1 MKIKHY
7 FGLAVIAA
15 MTASCSSNEDLGTA
29 GPGTGT
35 NEAGVSYVAFNI
47 NLPTQSGSSSRAGS
61 ENDQFD
67 AGTPNEYDVK
77 DATLLIFEGSSES
90 TAQFK
95 GAYTLNTAPWKDNG
109 KTDNIT
115 TTSATIV
122 KQIDTP
128 ASSSDHCYALVV
140 LNKNDVFTVN
150 EKAKTITLKG
160 ATATFS
166 GTYKNFAESLSEEN
180 LTKNGFYMAN
190 APLASKAGGATDP
203 TGAEIN
209 TLATLDDKIKEKE
222 SEAKSAPAQI
232 YVERGVAKVTM
243 QNTSTT
249 PTTVVGSTKFGG
261 TSTVDFKITS
271 WVLDNTN
278 KKTYLVR
285 STDGFDDWTSLASNS
300 TSLLEANKYRFVG
313 SNAVAANLYRTYFA
327 KDANFDQTGNTTA
340 LTAGDLVTSTN
351 PTFVDKFGNDNPQYC
366 FENTFDAA
374 CQKDQYTT
382 RVLIK
387 AKLNSGETFYVFNG
401 DQNTIYPIDKVKNE
415 IKKYYLIENEA
426 WIKANVT
433 PATGKSE
440 VNGDDLDVE
449 ISDAAG
455 QVSITSISF
464 KSGVTVSSSATV
476 PTNYDEVLKR
486 IGSIQEYKDGESYY
500 FVRIKHFGDDMTP
513 WNTDET
519 TKPSTSSIYPVDH
532 LVGNYLGRYGVLRNN
547 WYDIAVNGVKG
558 LGSAVVPTVTPNT
571 DDELKSYIAVKINV
585 LSWAKRSQNVVL

>member
-1 MKIKHY
+1 ML
-7 FGLAVIAA
+7 G
-15 MTASCSSNEDLGTA
+15 SCSSSDDLNG
-29 GPGTGT
+29 GGNNTGS
-35 NEAGVSYVAFNI
+35 NQSGNGYVAFNI
-47 NLPTQSGSSSRAGS
+47 NLPSQAGGSSRA
-61 ENDQFD
+61 NDDFD
-67 AGTPNEYDVK
+67 AGMKSEYDVK

-90 TAQFK
+90 AAQFK
-95 GAYTLNTAPWKDNG
+95 GAYTLNTAPWKNNG
-109 KTDNIT
+109 QTDNIT

-122 KQIDTP
+122 KEIATP
-128 ASSSDHCYALVV
+128 TSSDHCYALVV

-150 EKAKTITLKG
+150 ENKSITMKD

-166 GTYKNFAESLSEEN
+166 GTYKQFAESLSEED

-203 TGAEIN
+203 AGAEIN
-209 TLATLDDKIKEKE
+209 TLANLDDKIKKTE

-243 QNTSTT
+243 QNDPLTA
-249 PTTVVGSTKFGG
+249 PNKVDGSTKPDG
-261 TSTVDFKITS
+261 TSSVGFEITS

-285 STDGFDDWTSLASNS
+285 STDGFGDWTKLASNS
-300 TSLLEANKYRFVG
+300 TSLLAANKYRFVG

-327 KDANFDQTGNTTA
+327 KDANFDQTGNTAA
-340 LTAGDLVTSTN
+340 LAAGDLVTRSN
-351 PTFVDKFGNDNPQYC
+351 PTFVNKFGNDNPQYC
-366 FENTFDAA
+366 FENTFDVA
-374 CQKDQYTT
+374 CQNDNMTT

-401 DQNTIYPIDKVKNE
+401 DQNTIYPIDEVKNE
-415 IKKYYLIENEA
+415 IKKYFLTENEA

-449 ISDAAG
+449 ITDAAG
-455 QVSITSISF
+455 KVSITSITF

-486 IGSIQEYKDGESYY
+486 IGSIDEYKNGESYY

-519 TKPSTSSIYPVDH
+519 PKPSNLVYPTDNQA
-532 LVGNYLGRYGVLRNN
+532 GNYLGRYGVLRNN
-547 WYDIAVNGVKG
+547 WYDIAVEGVKG
-558 LGSAVVPTVTPNT
+558 LGSATVPAVTPTT

-585 LSWAKRSQNVVL
+585 LSWAKRTQGAILH

>member
-1 MKIKHY
+1 MKIKHL

-15 MTASCSSNEDLGTA
+15 MTASCSSNEDLGNA

-35 NEAGVSYVAFNI
+35 NEAGVGYVAFNI

-95 GAYTLNTAPWKDNG
+95 GAYTLNTAPWKDNDQ
-109 KTDNIT
+109 TDNIT

-128 ASSSDHCYALVV
+128 ASSDHCYALVV
-140 LNKNDVFTVN
+140 LNKNGVFTVD
-150 EKAKTITLKG
+150 ETAKTITLKG
-160 ATATFS
+160 ATAPFS
-166 GTYKNFAESLSEEN
+166 GTYKNFAESLSEED

-190 APLASKAGGATDP
+190 APLASKAGGASDP

-209 TLATLDDKIKEKE
+209 TLATLDGKIKEKE

-249 PTTVVGSTKFGG
+249 PATVAGSTKSDG
-261 TSTVDFKITS
+261 TSSVDFTITS

-285 STDGFDDWTSLASNS
+285 STDGFGDWTSLFSNS

-327 KDANFDQTGNTTA
+327 KDANFDQTGNTAA
-340 LTAGDLVTSTN
+340 LAAGDLVTNTN

-415 IKKYYLIENEA
+415 IKKYFLTEYES

-433 PATGKSE
+433 IASGSVGE
-440 VNGDDLDVE
+440 GNLDVD
-449 ISDAAG
+449 ITDNAG
-455 QVSITSISF
+455 DVALNSITF
-464 KSGVTVSSSATV
+464 TNGATTTATL
-476 PTNYDEVLKR
+476 PTDYQQKVMERVGTIK
-486 IGSIQEYKDGESYY
+486 EYKDGESYY

-519 TKPSTSSIYPVDH
+519 TKPSTSSIYPVDNQA
-532 LVGNYLGRYGVLRNN
+532 GNYLGRYGVLRNN
-547 WYDIAVNGVKG
+547 WYDIAVEGVKG

>member
-35 NEAGVSYVAFNI
+35 NEAGVGYVAFNI

-77 DATLLIFEGSSES
+77 DATLLIFEGADEAN
-90 TAQFK
+90 AQFK

-109 KTDNIT
+109 QTDNIT

-122 KQIDTP
+122 KEIATP
-128 ASSSDHCYALVV
+128 TSSSDHCYALVV
-140 LNKNDVFTVN
+140 LNKNGVFTVD
-150 EKAKTITLKG
+150 ETAKTITLKG

-209 TLATLDDKIKEKE
+209 TLATLDDKIKKTE

-243 QNTSTT
+243 QNTS
-249 PTTVVGSTKFGG
+249 PTTVDGSTKFGG

-285 STDGFDDWTSLASNS
+285 STDGFGDWTSLASNS
-300 TSLLEANKYRFVG
+300 TTLLAANKYRFVG

-327 KDANFDQTGNTTA
+327 KDANFDQTGNSAA
-340 LTAGDLVTSTN
+340 LTAGDLVTNPN

-374 CQKDQYTT
+374 CQNDRYTT

-401 DQNTIYPIDKVKNE
+401 DQNTIYPIDKVKDE

-433 PATGKSE
+433 PAPTKSE
-440 VNGDDLDVE
+440 VDGDDLDVV

-455 QVSITSISF
+455 KVSITSITF
-464 KSGVTVSSSATV
+464 KSGVTVPSSATV

-486 IGSIQEYKDGESYY
+486 IGSIDEYKNGESYY

-513 WNTDET
+513 WNKDET
-519 TKPSTSSIYPVDH
+519 TKPSASSIYPDAH
-532 LVGNYLGRYGVLRNN
+532 QAGNYLGRYGVLRNN
-547 WYDIAVNGVKG
+547 WYDIAVEGVKG
-558 LGSAVVPTVTPNT
+558 LGSAVVPKVTPNT

-585 LSWAKRSQNVVL
+585 LSWAKRSQSVVL

>member
-1 MKIKHY
+1 MKIKHF

-29 GPGTGT
+29 GSGTGT
-35 NEAGVSYVAFNI
+35 NEAGVGYVAFNI

-90 TAQFK
+90 SALFK
-95 GAYTLNTAPWKDNG
+95 GAYTLNTAPWKDNDQ
-109 KTDNIT
+109 TDNI

-128 ASSSDHCYALVV
+128 ASSDHCYALVV
-140 LNKNDVFTVN
+140 LNKNDVFTVD
-150 EKAKTITLKG
+150 ETAKTITLKG
-160 ATATFS
+160 ATAKFS
-166 GTYKNFAESLSEEN
+166 GTYKNFAESLSEGN
-180 LTKNGFYMAN
+180 LTNNGFYMAN

-203 TGAEIN
+203 AGAEIN
-209 TLATLDDKIKEKE
+209 TLATLDGKIKEKE

-249 PTTVVGSTKFGG
+249 PATVDGSTKSDG
-261 TSTVDFKITS
+261 TSSVDFKITS

-285 STDGFDDWTSLASNS
+285 STDGFNDWTSLASNS
-300 TSLLEANKYRFVG
+300 PTLPEANKYRFVG
-313 SNAVAANLYRTYFA
+313 SNAVATGLYRTYFA
-327 KDANFDQTGNTTA
+327 KDANFDQTGNSAA
-340 LTAGDLVTSTN
+340 LTAGDLVTNPN
-351 PTFVDKFGNDNPQYC
+351 PTFVDKFGDANPQYC

-374 CQKDQYTT
+374 CQNDQYTT

-401 DQNTIYPIDKVKNE
+401 DQNTIYKKDDVIKE
-415 IKKYYLIENEA
+415 IKKYFLTEYDS

-433 PATGKSE
+433 IASGSVGEGNLDVDITDNAGDVAINSITFTNGATITAPAT
-440 VNGDDLDVE
+440 L
-449 ISDAAG
+449 
-455 QVSITSISF
+455 
-464 KSGVTVSSSATV
+464 
-476 PTNYDEVLKR
+476 PTGYQQKVKDR

-513 WNTDET
+513 WNKDET
-519 TKPSTSSIYPVDH
+519 TKPSASSIYPEDH
-532 LVGNYLGRYGVLRNN
+532 QAKNYLGRYGVLRNN
-547 WYDIAVNGVKG
+547 WYDIAVTGVKG

-571 DDELKSYIAVKINV
+571 DDELKYYIAVKINV

>member
-1 MKIKHY
+1 MKIKHL

-29 GPGTGT
+29 GSGTGT
-35 NEAGVSYVAFNI
+35 NEAGVGYVAFNI

-90 TAQFK
+90 SAQFK
-95 GAYTLNTAPWKDNG
+95 GAYTLDTAPWKDNDQ
-109 KTDNIT
+109 TDNIT

-128 ASSSDHCYALVV
+128 ASSDHCYALVV
-140 LNKNDVFTVN
+140 LNKNDVFTVD
-150 EKAKTITLKG
+150 ETAKTITLKG

-166 GTYKNFAESLSEEN
+166 GTYKNFAESLSEED

-209 TLATLDDKIKEKE
+209 TLATLDGKIKEKE

-243 QNTSTT
+243 QNTS
-249 PTTVVGSTKFGG
+249 PTTVDGSTKFGG

-300 TSLLEANKYRFVG
+300 TTLLAANKFRFVG
-313 SNAVAANLYRTYFA
+313 SNAVADNLYRTYFA
-327 KDANFDQTGNTTA
+327 KDANFDQTGNTAA

-351 PTFVDKFGNDNPQYC
+351 PTFVDKFGNDYPQYC

-374 CQKDQYTT
+374 CQNDQYTT

-449 ISDAAG
+449 ITDAAG
-455 QVSITSISF
+455 KVSITSITF

-486 IGSIQEYKDGESYY
+486 IGSIDEYKNGESYY

-513 WNTDET
+513 WNTNET

-532 LVGNYLGRYGVLRNN
+532 LKENYLGRYGVLRNN
-547 WYDIAVNGVKG
+547 WYDIAVEGVKG

>member
-1 MKIKHY
+1 MKIKHF

-29 GPGTGT
+29 GSGTGT
-35 NEAGVSYVAFNI
+35 NEAGVGYVAFNI

-109 KTDNIT
+109 QTDNIT

-122 KQIDTP
+122 KEIATP
-128 ASSSDHCYALVV
+128 TSSDHCYALVV
-140 LNKNDVFTVN
+140 LNKNDVFTVD
-150 EKAKTITLKG
+150 ETAKTITLKG

-166 GTYKNFAESLSEEN
+166 GTYKKFAESLSAEN
-180 LTKNGFYMAN
+180 LTKKGFYMAN

-203 TGAEIN
+203 TGAEIK
-209 TLATLDDKIKEKE
+209 TLANLDGKIKETE
-222 SEAKSAPAQI
+222 SDAKSAPAQI

-249 PTTVVGSTKFGG
+249 PATVAGSTKSDG
-261 TSTVDFKITS
+261 TSSVDFKITS

-285 STDGFDDWTSLASNS
+285 STDGFNDWTSLASNS
-300 TSLLEANKYRFVG
+300 TTLPAANKYRFIG
-313 SNAVAANLYRTYFA
+313 SNAVATGLYRTYFA
-327 KDANFDQTGNTTA
+327 KDANFDQTGNSAA
-340 LTAGDLVTSTN
+340 LTAGDLVTNPN

-374 CQKDQYTT
+374 CQNDQYTT

-387 AKLNSGETFYVFNG
+387 AKLNSGDTFYVFNG

-449 ISDAAG
+449 ITDAAG
-455 QVSITSISF
+455 KVSITSITF

-486 IGSIQEYKDGESYY
+486 IGSIDEYKNGESYY

-513 WNTDET
+513 WNKDET
-519 TKPSTSSIYPVDH
+519 TKPSNLSVYPDDNQA
-532 LVGNYLGRYGVLRNN
+532 GNYLGRYGVLRNN
-547 WYDIAVNGVKG
+547 WYDIAVTGVKG
-558 LGSAVVPTVTPNT
+558 LGSATVPSVTPNT

>member
-1 MKIKHY
+1 MKIKHF

-29 GPGTGT
+29 GSGTGT
-35 NEAGVSYVAFNI
+35 NEAGVGYVAFNI

-90 TAQFK
+90 SAQFK

-109 KTDNIT
+109 PTDNIT

-122 KQIDTP
+122 KEIATP
-128 ASSSDHCYALVV
+128 TSSDHCYALVV
-140 LNKNDVFTVN
+140 LNKNDVFTVD
-150 EKAKTITLKG
+150 ETAKTITLKDK
-160 ATATFS
+160 TAAFS
-166 GTYKNFAESLSEEN
+166 GTYKTFAESLSAEN
-180 LTKNGFYMAN
+180 LTKKGFYMAN

-203 TGAEIN
+203 TGAEIK
-209 TLATLDDKIKEKE
+209 TLANLDGKIKETE
-222 SEAKSAPAQI
+222 SDAKSAPAQI

-249 PTTVVGSTKFGG
+249 PATVAGSTKSDG
-261 TSTVDFKITS
+261 TSSVEFKITS

-285 STDGFDDWTSLASNS
+285 STDGFNDWTSLASNS
-300 TSLLEANKYRFVG
+300 PTLPAPNKYRFVG

-327 KDANFDQTGNTTA
+327 KDANFDQTGNSAA
-340 LTAGDLVTSTN
+340 LTAGDLVTSPN

-387 AKLNSGETFYVFNG
+387 AKLNNGDTFYVFNG

-449 ISDAAG
+449 ITDAAG
-455 QVSITSISF
+455 KVSITSITF

-486 IGSIQEYKDGESYY
+486 IGTIDKYKDGESYY

-513 WNTDET
+513 WNKDET
-519 TKPSTSSIYPVDH
+519 TKPSNLSVYPDDNQT
-532 LVGNYLGRYGVLRNN
+532 GNYLGRYGVLRNN
-547 WYDIAVNGVKG
+547 WYDIAVTGVKG
-558 LGSAVVPTVTPNT
+558 LGSATVPSVTPNN

>member
-1 MKIKHY
+1 
-7 FGLAVIAA
+7 
-15 MTASCSSNEDLGTA
+15 
-29 GPGTGT
+29 
-35 NEAGVSYVAFNI
+35 
-47 NLPTQSGSSSRAGS
+47 
-61 ENDQFD
+61 
-67 AGTPNEYDVK
+67 
-77 DATLLIFEGSSES
+77 
-90 TAQFK
+90 
-95 GAYTLNTAPWKDNG
+95 
-109 KTDNIT
+109 
-115 TTSATIV
+115 
-122 KQIDTP
+122 
-128 ASSSDHCYALVV
+128 
-140 LNKNDVFTVN
+140 
-150 EKAKTITLKG
+150 
-160 ATATFS
+160 
-166 GTYKNFAESLSEEN
+166 
-180 LTKNGFYMAN
+180 
-190 APLASKAGGATDP
+190 
-203 TGAEIN
+203 
-209 TLATLDDKIKEKE
+209 
-222 SEAKSAPAQI
+222 
-232 YVERGVAKVTM
+232 M

-249 PTTVVGSTKFGG
+249 VTGSTKSDG
-261 TSTVDFKITS
+261 TSSVDFKITS

-285 STDGFDDWTSLASNS
+285 STDGFGDWTSLFSNS
-300 TSLLEANKYRFVG
+300 TSLLAANKYRFVG

-401 DQNTIYPIDKVKNE
+401 DQNTIYPIDKVKDE

-449 ISDAAG
+449 ITDDAG
-455 QVSITSISF
+455 KVSITSISF

-486 IGSIQEYKDGESYY
+486 IGSIDEYKNGESYY

-532 LVGNYLGRYGVLRNN
+532 QAENYLGRYGVLRNN
-547 WYDIAVNGVKG
+547 WYDIAVEGVKG
-558 LGSAVVPTVTPNT
+558 LGSAVVPKVTPNT

-585 LSWAKRSQNVVL
+585 LSWAKRTQSVVL

>member
-1 MKIKHY
+1 MKIKHF

-29 GPGTGT
+29 GSGTGT
-35 NEAGVSYVAFNI
+35 NEAGVGYVAFNI

-90 TAQFK
+90 SAQFK

-128 ASSSDHCYALVV
+128 ASSDHCYALVV
-140 LNKNDVFTVN
+140 LNNNGVFSVDEEN
-150 EKAKTITLKG
+150 KTITLADK
-160 ATATFS
+160 TTTFS
-166 GTYKNFAESLSEEN
+166 GTYKDFAESLSEED
-180 LTKNGFYMAN
+180 LTKKGFYMAN
-190 APLASKAGGATDP
+190 APLASKAGGASDP

-209 TLATLDDKIKEKE
+209 TLATLDGKIMATE
-222 SEAKSAPAQI
+222 SAAKGAPAQI

-249 PTTVVGSTKFGG
+249 PATVAGSTKADG

-285 STDGFDDWTSLASNS
+285 STDGFGDWTSLFSNS
-300 TSLLEANKYRFVG
+300 TSLPEANKYRFVG

-327 KDANFDQTGNTTA
+327 KDANFDQTGNTLA
-340 LTAGDLVTSTN
+340 AGDLVTNPN

-449 ISDAAG
+449 ITDVAG
-455 QVSITSISF
+455 KVSITSITF

-486 IGSIQEYKDGESYY
+486 IGSIQEYKNGESYY

-513 WNTDET
+513 WNKDET
-519 TKPSTSSIYPVDH
+519 TKPSTSSIYPTDNQA
-532 LVGNYLGRYGVLRNN
+532 GNYLGRYGVLRNN
-547 WYDIAVNGVKG
+547 WYDISVTGVKG
-558 LGSAVVPTVTPNT
+558 LGSAVVPKVTPNT

-585 LSWAKRSQNVVL
+585 LSWAKRSQSVVL

>member
-1 MKIKHY
+1 MKIKHF

-29 GPGTGT
+29 GSGTGT
-35 NEAGVSYVAFNI
+35 NEAGVGYVAFNI

-90 TAQFK
+90 SALFK
-95 GAYTLNTAPWKDNG
+95 GAYTLNTAPWKDNDQ
-109 KTDNIT
+109 TDNIT

-128 ASSSDHCYALVV
+128 ASSDHCYALVV
-140 LNKNDVFTVN
+140 LNKNDVFTVD
-150 EKAKTITLKG
+150 ETAKTITLKG

-166 GTYKNFAESLSEEN
+166 GTYKKFAESLSEEN
-180 LTKNGFYMAN
+180 LTNNGFYMAN
-190 APLASKAGGATDP
+190 APLASVAGGATEP
-203 TGAEIN
+203 TGAEIK
-209 TLATLDDKIKEKE
+209 TLASLDGKIKEKE
-222 SEAKSAPAQI
+222 SDAKSAPAQI

-243 QNTSTT
+243 QNTST
-249 PTTVVGSTKFGG
+249 PATVDGSTKSDG
-261 TSTVDFKITS
+261 TSSVDFKITS

-300 TSLLEANKYRFVG
+300 PTLLAANKYRFVG
-313 SNAVAANLYRTYFA
+313 SNAVADHLYRTYFA
-327 KDANFDQTGNTTA
+327 KDANFDQTGNTAA
-340 LTAGDLVTSTN
+340 LAAGDLVTNPN

-374 CQKDQYTT
+374 CQNDQYTT

-415 IKKYYLIENEA
+415 IKKYFLTEYES

-433 PATGKSE
+433 IASGSVGE
-440 VNGDDLDVE
+440 GNLDVD
-449 ISDAAG
+449 ITDNAG
-455 QVSITSISF
+455 DVDLNSITF
-464 KSGVTVSSSATV
+464 TNGATTTATL
-476 PTNYDEVLKR
+476 PTDYQQKVMDRVGTIK
-486 IGSIQEYKDGESYY
+486 EYKDGESYY

-513 WNTDET
+513 WNKDET
-519 TKPSTSSIYPVDH
+519 TKPSASSIYPEDH
-532 LVGNYLGRYGVLRNN
+532 QAENYLGRYGVLRNN
-547 WYDIAVNGVKG
+547 WYDIAVTGVKG
-558 LGSAVVPTVTPNT
+558 LGSAVVPMVTPNT

>member
-1 MKIKHY
+1 MKIKHF

-29 GPGTGT
+29 GSGTGT
-35 NEAGVSYVAFNI
+35 NEAGVGYVAFNI

-61 ENDQFD
+61 ANDQFD

-77 DATLLIFEGSSES
+77 DATLLIFEGADE
-90 TAQFK
+90 ANALFK

-122 KQIDTP
+122 KEIATP
-128 ASSSDHCYALVV
+128 TSSDHCYALVV
-140 LNKNDVFTVN
+140 LNKNDVFTVD
-150 EKAKTITLKG
+150 ETAKTITLKG
-160 ATATFS
+160 ATAKFS
-166 GTYKNFAESLSEEN
+166 GTYKTFAESLSAES

-203 TGAEIN
+203 AGAEIN
-209 TLATLDDKIKEKE
+209 TLANLDGKIKETE
-222 SEAKSAPAQI
+222 SKAKSAPAQI

-249 PTTVVGSTKFGG
+249 PATVDGSTKADG
-261 TSTVDFKITS
+261 TGSVDFKITS

-285 STDGFDDWTSLASNS
+285 STDGFGDWTSLFSNS

-313 SNAVAANLYRTYFA
+313 SNAVATGLYRTYFA
-327 KDANFDQTGNTTA
+327 KDANFDQTGNTAATA
-340 LTAGDLVTSTN
+340 AGDLVTSTN
-351 PTFVDKFGNDNPQYC
+351 PTFVDKFGIDNPQYC

-374 CQKDQYTT
+374 CQNDQYTT

-387 AKLNSGETFYVFNG
+387 AKLNSGGTFYVFNG
-401 DQNTIYPIDKVKNE
+401 DQNTIYPIDKVKDE

-433 PATGKSE
+433 PATGKPE

-449 ISDAAG
+449 ITDAAG
-455 QVSITSISF
+455 KVSITSITF

-486 IGSIQEYKDGESYY
+486 IGSIDEYKNGDSYY

-513 WNTDET
+513 WNKDET
-519 TKPSTSSIYPVDH
+519 TKPSASSIYPDAH
-532 LVGNYLGRYGVLRNN
+532 QNENYLGRYGVLRNN
-547 WYDIAVNGVKG
+547 WYDIAVEGVKG
-558 LGSAVVPTVTPNT
+558 LGSAVVPKVTPNP

-585 LSWAKRSQNVVL
+585 LSWAKHSQKVVL

>member
-1 MKIKHY
+1 MKIKHF

-29 GPGTGT
+29 GSGTGT
-35 NEAGVSYVAFNI
+35 NEAGVGYVAFNI

-61 ENDQFD
+61 ENDQFH

-90 TAQFK
+90 SAQFK
-95 GAYTLNTAPWKDNG
+95 GAYILNTAPWKDNG
-109 KTDNIT
+109 QTDNIT

-128 ASSSDHCYALVV
+128 ASSDHCYALVV
-140 LNKNDVFTVN
+140 LNKNDVFTVD
-150 EKAKTITLKG
+150 ETAKTITLKDK
-160 ATATFS
+160 TAAFS
-166 GTYKNFAESLSEEN
+166 GTYKTFAESLSAEN
-180 LTKNGFYMAN
+180 LTKKGFYMAN
-190 APLASKAGGATDP
+190 APLASNAGGATDP
-203 TGAEIN
+203 AGAEIN
-209 TLATLDDKIKEKE
+209 TLANLDGKIKETE

-249 PTTVVGSTKFGG
+249 PAKVDGSTKSDG
-261 TSTVDFKITS
+261 TSPVDFKITS

-285 STDGFDDWTSLASNS
+285 STDGFGDWTSLFSNS
-300 TSLLEANKYRFVG
+300 TSLLAANKYRFVG

-401 DQNTIYPIDKVKNE
+401 DQNTIYPINKVKDE

-449 ISDAAG
+449 ITDDAG
-455 QVSITSISF
+455 KVSITSISF

-519 TKPSTSSIYPVDH
+519 TKPSTSSIYPEDH
-532 LVGNYLGRYGVLRNN
+532 LKENYLGRYGVLRNN
-547 WYDIAVNGVKG
+547 WYDIAVEGVKG
-558 LGSAVVPTVTPNT
+558 LGSAVVPKVTPNT

>member
-1 MKIKHY
+1 ML
-7 FGLAVIAA
+7 G
-15 MTASCSSNEDLGTA
+15 SCSSSDDLNG
-29 GPGTGT
+29 GGNNTGS
-35 NEAGVSYVAFNI
+35 NQSGNGYVAFNI
-47 NLPTQSGSSSRAGS
+47 NLPTQAGTSSRA
-61 ENDQFD
+61 NDNFD
-67 AGTPNEYDVK
+67 AGMKSEYAVK

-90 TAQFK
+90 SAQFK

-109 KTDNIT
+109 QTDNIT

-128 ASSSDHCYALVV
+128 ASSDHCYALVV
-140 LNKNDVFTVN
+140 LNKNDVFTVD
-150 EKAKTITLKG
+150 ETAKTITLKG

-180 LTKNGFYMAN
+180 LTNNGFYMAN
-190 APLASKAGGATDP
+190 APLASIAGGATDP
-203 TGAEIN
+203 AGAKIN
-209 TLATLDDKIKEKE
+209 TLATLDGKIKETE

-243 QNTSTT
+243 QNTS
-249 PTTVVGSTKFGG
+249 PTTVDGSTKFGG

-300 TSLLEANKYRFVG
+300 TTLLAANKYRFIG
-313 SNAVAANLYRTYFA
+313 SNAVADHLYRTYFA
-327 KDANFDQTGNTTA
+327 KDANFDQPGNSAA
-340 LTAGDLVTSTN
+340 LTAGDLVTNPN

-366 FENTFDAA
+366 FENTFNVA
-374 CQKDQYTT
+374 CQNDHYTT

-401 DQNTIYPIDKVKNE
+401 DQNTIYPIDEVKKE

-433 PATGKSE
+433 PAPTKSE
-440 VNGDDLDVE
+440 VDGDDLDVE

-464 KSGVTVSSSATV
+464 KPGVTVSSSATV

-532 LVGNYLGRYGVLRNN
+532 QAENYLGRYGVLRNN
-547 WYDIAVNGVKG
+547 WYDIAVEGVKG
-558 LGSAVVPTVTPNT
+558 LGSAVVPKVTPNT
-571 DDELKSYIAVKINV
+571 DDELLSYIAVKINV
-585 LSWAKRSQNVVL
+585 LSWAKRTQGATLH

>member
-1 MKIKHY
+1 MKIRHF

-29 GPGTGT
+29 GSGTGT
-35 NEAGVSYVAFNI
+35 NEAGVGYVAFNI

-90 TAQFK
+90 AAQFK

-109 KTDNIT
+109 QTDNIT

-122 KQIDTP
+122 KEIATP
-128 ASSSDHCYALVV
+128 TSSDHCYALVV
-140 LNKNDVFTVN
+140 LNKNDVFTVD
-150 EKAKTITLKG
+150 ETAKTITLKG

-166 GTYKNFAESLSEEN
+166 GTYKNFAESLSEED

-190 APLASKAGGATDP
+190 APLASVAGGATEP
-203 TGAEIN
+203 AGAEIK
-209 TLATLDDKIKEKE
+209 TLASLDGKIKKTE

-243 QNTSTT
+243 QNTTT
-249 PTTVVGSTKFGG
+249 PATVDGSTKSDG
-261 TSTVDFKITS
+261 TSSVDFKITS

-285 STDGFDDWTSLASNS
+285 STDGFGDWTKLASNS
-300 TSLLEANKYRFVG
+300 TSLLAANKYRFVG

-327 KDANFDQTGNTTA
+327 KDANFDQTGNTAA
-340 LTAGDLVTSTN
+340 LTAGDLVTNPN

-374 CQKDQYTT
+374 CQNDQYTT

-433 PATGKSE
+433 PAPTKSE
-440 VNGDDLDVE
+440 VDGDDLDVE

-532 LVGNYLGRYGVLRNN
+532 QAGNYLGRYGVLRNN
-547 WYDIAVNGVKG
+547 WYDIAVEGVKG
-558 LGSAVVPTVTPNT
+558 LGSAVVPKVTPNT

-585 LSWAKRSQNVVL
+585 LSWAKHSQKVVL

>member
-1 MKIKHY
+1 MKIKHF

-29 GPGTGT
+29 GSGTGT
-35 NEAGVSYVAFNI
+35 NEAGVGYVAFNI

-90 TAQFK
+90 TALFK

-109 KTDNIT
+109 QTDNIT

-128 ASSSDHCYALVV
+128 ASSDHCYALVV
-140 LNKNDVFTVN
+140 LNKNDVFTVD
-150 EKAKTITLKG
+150 ETAKTITLNG
-160 ATATFS
+160 APATFS
-166 GTYKNFAESLSEEN
+166 GTYKTFAESLSAEN
-180 LTKNGFYMAN
+180 LTKKGFYMAN

-209 TLATLDDKIKEKE
+209 TLATLDGKIKEKE
-222 SEAKSAPAQI
+222 SDAKSAPAQI

-243 QNTSTT
+243 QNTST
-249 PTTVVGSTKFGG
+249 PAKVDGSKKSDG
-261 TSTVDFKITS
+261 TSTVDFEITS

-300 TSLLEANKYRFVG
+300 TSLLAANKYRFVG

-327 KDANFDQTGNTTA
+327 KDANFDQTGNKTA

-351 PTFVDKFGNDNPQYC
+351 PTFVEKFGNDNPQYC

-374 CQKDQYTT
+374 CQNDRYTT

-440 VNGDDLDVE
+440 VNGDDLDVA

-455 QVSITSISF
+455 KVSITSISF

-486 IGSIQEYKDGESYY
+486 IGSIQEYKNGESYY

-519 TKPSTSSIYPVDH
+519 TKPSTSSIYPADH
-532 LVGNYLGRYGVLRNN
+532 QAENYLGRYGVLRNN
-547 WYDIAVNGVKG
+547 WYDIAVEGVKG
-558 LGSAVVPTVTPNT
+558 LGSAVVPKVTPNT

-585 LSWAKRSQNVVL
+585 LSWAKRSQNVTL

>member
-1 MKIKHY
+1 MKIKHF

-29 GPGTGT
+29 GSGTGT
-35 NEAGVSYVAFNI
+35 NEAGVGYVAFNI

-61 ENDQFD
+61 ANDQFD

-77 DATLLIFEGSSES
+77 DATLLIFEGADE
-90 TAQFK
+90 ANALFK

-122 KQIDTP
+122 KEIATP
-128 ASSSDHCYALVV
+128 TSSDHCYALVV
-140 LNKNDVFTVN
+140 LNKNDVFTVD
-150 EKAKTITLKG
+150 ETAKTITLKG
-160 ATATFS
+160 ATAKFS
-166 GTYKNFAESLSEEN
+166 GTYKTFAESLSAES

-203 TGAEIN
+203 AGAEIN
-209 TLATLDDKIKEKE
+209 TLANLDGKIKETE
-222 SEAKSAPAQI
+222 SKAKSAPAQI

-249 PTTVVGSTKFGG
+249 PATVDGSTKADG
-261 TSTVDFKITS
+261 TGSVDFKITS

-285 STDGFDDWTSLASNS
+285 STDGFGDWTSLFSNS

-313 SNAVAANLYRTYFA
+313 SNAVATGLYRTYFA
-327 KDANFDQTGNTTA
+327 KDANFDQTGNTAATA
-340 LTAGDLVTSTN
+340 AGDLVTSTN
-351 PTFVDKFGNDNPQYC
+351 PTFVDKFGIDNPQYC

-374 CQKDQYTT
+374 CQNDQYTT

-387 AKLNSGETFYVFNG
+387 AKLNSGGTFYVFNG
-401 DQNTIYPIDKVKNE
+401 DQNTIYPIDKVKDE

-433 PATGKSE
+433 PATGKPE

-449 ISDAAG
+449 ITDAAG
-455 QVSITSISF
+455 KVSITSITF

-486 IGSIQEYKDGESYY
+486 IGSIDEYKNGDSYY

-513 WNTDET
+513 WNKDET
-519 TKPSTSSIYPVDH
+519 TKPSASSIYPDAH
-532 LVGNYLGRYGVLRNN
+532 QNENYLGRYGVLRNN
-547 WYDIAVNGVKG
+547 WYDIAVEGVKG
-558 LGSAVVPTVTPNT
+558 LGSAVVPKVTPNP
-571 DDELKSYIAVKINV
+571 DDELKSYIAVKINI
-585 LSWAKRSQNVVL
+585 LSWAKRSDTVDL

>member
-1 MKIKHY
+1 MKIKHF

-29 GPGTGT
+29 GSDTGT
-35 NEAGVSYVAFNI
+35 NEAGVGYVAFNI

-77 DATLLIFEGSSES
+77 DATLLIFEGNSES
-90 TAQFK
+90 SALFK

-109 KTDNIT
+109 QTDNIT

-128 ASSSDHCYALVV
+128 ASSDHCYALVV
-140 LNKNDVFTVN
+140 LNKNDVFTVD
-150 EKAKTITLKG
+150 ETAKTITLKG

-166 GTYKNFAESLSEEN
+166 GTYKSFAETLSEEN
-180 LTKNGFYMAN
+180 LTNKGFYMAN
-190 APLASKAGGATDP
+190 APLASVAGGATDP
-203 TGAEIN
+203 AGAEIN
-209 TLATLDDKIKEKE
+209 TLANLDGKIKETE

-249 PTTVVGSTKFGG
+249 PATVNGSTKSDG
-261 TSTVDFKITS
+261 TSSVDFKITS

-285 STDGFDDWTSLASNS
+285 STDGFGDWTSLFSNS
-300 TSLLEANKYRFVG
+300 TSLLAANKYRFVG
-313 SNAVAANLYRTYFA
+313 SNAVATNLYRTYFA

-401 DQNTIYPIDKVKNE
+401 DQNTIYPIDKVKDE

-464 KSGVTVSSSATV
+464 KSGITVSSSATV

-486 IGSIQEYKDGESYY
+486 IGSIQEYKNGESYY

-532 LVGNYLGRYGVLRNN
+532 LAENYLGRYGVLRNN
-547 WYDIAVNGVKG
+547 WYDIAVEGVKG
-558 LGSAVVPTVTPNT
+558 LGSAVVPKVTPNT

-585 LSWAKRSQNVVL
+585 LSWAKRTQSVVL

>member
-1 MKIKHY
+1 MKIKHF

-29 GPGTGT
+29 GSGTGT
-35 NEAGVSYVAFNI
+35 NEAGVGYVAFNI

-90 TAQFK
+90 SAQFK
-95 GAYTLNTAPWKDNG
+95 GAYILNTAPWKDNG
-109 KTDNIT
+109 QTDNIT

-128 ASSSDHCYALVV
+128 ASDHCYALVV
-140 LNKNDVFTVN
+140 LNKNDVFTVD
-150 EKAKTITLKG
+150 ETAKKITLKG
-160 ATATFS
+160 ATAAFS
-166 GTYKNFAESLSEEN
+166 GTYKTFAKSLSEGN
-180 LTKNGFYMAN
+180 LTNNGFYMAN
-190 APLASKAGGATDP
+190 APLASKAGGTTDP
-203 TGAEIN
+203 AGAKIN
-209 TLATLDDKIKEKE
+209 TLATLDGKIKEKE

-249 PTTVVGSTKFGG
+249 PATVTGSTKSDG
-261 TSTVDFKITS
+261 TSSVDFKITS

-285 STDGFDDWTSLASNS
+285 STDGFGDWTSLFSNS
-300 TSLLEANKYRFVG
+300 TSLLAANKYRFVG

-401 DQNTIYPIDKVKNE
+401 DQNTIYPIDKVKDE

-449 ISDAAG
+449 ITDDAG
-455 QVSITSISF
+455 KVSITSISF

-476 PTNYDEVLKR
+476 PTNYNEVLKR
-486 IGSIQEYKDGESYY
+486 IGSIDEYKNGESYY

-532 LVGNYLGRYGVLRNN
+532 QAGNYLGRYGVLRNN
-547 WYDIAVNGVKG
+547 WYDIAVEGVKG
-558 LGSAVVPTVTPNT
+558 LGSAVVPKVTPNT

-585 LSWAKRSQNVVL
+585 LSWAKRTQSVVL

>member
-1 MKIKHY
+1 ML
-7 FGLAVIAA
+7 G
-15 MTASCSSNEDLGTA
+15 SCSSSDDLNG
-29 GPGTGT
+29 GGNNTGS
-35 NEAGVSYVAFNI
+35 NQSGNGYVAFNI
-47 NLPTQSGSSSRAGS
+47 NLPSQAGGSSRA
-61 ENDQFD
+61 NDDFD
-67 AGTPNEYDVK
+67 AGMKSEYDVK

-90 TAQFK
+90 AAQFK
-95 GAYTLNTAPWKDNG
+95 GAYTLNTAPWKNNG
-109 KTDNIT
+109 QTDNIT

-122 KQIDTP
+122 KEIATP
-128 ASSSDHCYALVV
+128 TSSDHCYALVV

-150 EKAKTITLKG
+150 ENKSITMKD

-166 GTYKNFAESLSEEN
+166 GTYKQFAESLSEED

-203 TGAEIN
+203 AGAEIN
-209 TLATLDDKIKEKE
+209 TLANLDGKIKKTE

-243 QNTSTT
+243 QNNTSTT
-249 PTTVVGSTKFGG
+249 PTKVDGSTKSDG
-261 TSTVDFKITS
+261 TSSVDFKITS

-285 STDGFDDWTSLASNS
+285 STDGFGDWTKLASNS
-300 TSLLEANKYRFVG
+300 TSLLAANKFRFVG
-313 SNAVAANLYRTYFA
+313 SNAVADNLYRTYFA
-327 KDANFDQTGNTTA
+327 KDANFDQTGNTAA

-351 PTFVDKFGNDNPQYC
+351 PTFVDKFGNDYPQYC
-366 FENTFDAA
+366 FENTFDVA
-374 CQKDQYTT
+374 CQNDNMTT

-387 AKLNSGETFYVFNG
+387 AQLNSGSTFYVING
-401 DQNTIYPIDKVKNE
+401 DENTIYPIDEVKNE
-415 IKKYYLIENEA
+415 IKKYFLIENEA

-449 ISDAAG
+449 ITDAAG
-455 QVSITSISF
+455 KVSITSITF

-486 IGSIQEYKDGESYY
+486 IGSIDEYKNGESYY

-519 TKPSTSSIYPVDH
+519 PKPSNLVYPTDNQA
-532 LVGNYLGRYGVLRNN
+532 GNYLGRYGVLRNN
-547 WYDIAVNGVKG
+547 WYDIAVEGVKG
-558 LGSAVVPTVTPNT
+558 LGSATVPAVTPTT

-585 LSWAKRSQNVVL
+585 LSWAKRTQGAILH

>member
-1 MKIKHY
+1 MKIKHF

-29 GPGTGT
+29 GFGTGT
-35 NEAGVSYVAFNI
+35 NEAGVGYVAFNI
-47 NLPTQSGSSSRAGS
+47 NLPTQSGSSSRADS

-90 TAQFK
+90 SAQFK
-95 GAYTLNTAPWKDNG
+95 GAYILNTAPWKDNG

-128 ASSSDHCYALVV
+128 ASSDHCYALVV
-140 LNKNDVFTVN
+140 LNKNDVFTVD
-150 EKAKTITLKG
+150 ETAKTITLKG
-160 ATATFS
+160 KTTAFS
-166 GTYKNFAESLSEEN
+166 GTYKTFAESLSAEN
-180 LTKNGFYMAN
+180 LTKKGFYMAN

-203 TGAEIN
+203 AGAEIN
-209 TLATLDDKIKEKE
+209 TLANLDGKIKETE
-222 SEAKSAPAQI
+222 SGAKSAPAQI

-249 PTTVVGSTKFGG
+249 PATVDGSTKSDG
-261 TSTVDFKITS
+261 TSSVDFKITS

-285 STDGFDDWTSLASNS
+285 STDGFGDWTSLFSNS
-300 TSLLEANKYRFVG
+300 TSLLAANKYRFVG

-327 KDANFDQTGNTTA
+327 KDANFDQTGNSAA
-340 LTAGDLVTSTN
+340 LTAGDLVTNPN

-374 CQKDQYTT
+374 CQNDRYTT

-387 AKLNSGETFYVFNG
+387 AELNSGETFYVFNG

-433 PATGKSE
+433 PAPTKSE
-440 VNGDDLDVE
+440 VDGEDLDVE

-464 KSGVTVSSSATV
+464 KPGVTVSSSATV
-476 PTNYDEVLKR
+476 PTNYEEVLKR
-486 IGSIQEYKDGESYY
+486 IGSIQEYRDGESYY

-519 TKPSTSSIYPVDH
+519 TKPSTSSIYPEDH
-532 LVGNYLGRYGVLRNN
+532 LKENYLGRYGVLRNN
-547 WYDIAVNGVKG
+547 WYDIAVEGVKG
-558 LGSAVVPTVTPNT
+558 LGSAVVPKVTPNT

>member
-1 MKIKHY
+1 MKIKHL

-35 NEAGVSYVAFNI
+35 NEAGVGYVAFNI

-77 DATLLIFEGSSES
+77 DATLLIFEGADEAN
-90 TAQFK
+90 AQFK

-109 KTDNIT
+109 QTDNIT

-150 EKAKTITLKG
+150 ETDKTITLKD
-160 ATATFS
+160 ATAPFS
-166 GTYKNFAESLSEEN
+166 GTYKNFAESLSEED

-209 TLATLDDKIKEKE
+209 TLATLDGKIKEKE
-222 SEAKSAPAQI
+222 SEAKGAPAQI

-243 QNTSTT
+243 QNTST
-249 PTTVVGSTKFGG
+249 PATVDGSTKFGG
-261 TSTVDFKITS
+261 TSSVDFKITS

-285 STDGFDDWTSLASNS
+285 STDGFGDWTSLASNS

-327 KDANFDQTGNTTA
+327 KDANFDQTGNATA

-351 PTFVDKFGNDNPQYC
+351 PAFVDKFGDDNPQYC

-415 IKKYYLIENEA
+415 IKKYFLTEYES

-433 PATGKSE
+433 IASGSVGE
-440 VNGDDLDVE
+440 VNLDVD
-449 ISDAAG
+449 ITDKAG
-455 QVSITSISF
+455 DVALNSITF
-464 KSGVTVSSSATV
+464 TNGATTTATL
-476 PTNYDEVLKR
+476 PTDYQKKVMDRVGTIK
-486 IGSIQEYKDGESYY
+486 EYKDGESYY

-513 WNTDET
+513 WNTNET
-519 TKPSTSSIYPVDH
+519 TKPSTSSIYPAAH
-532 LVGNYLGRYGVLRNN
+532 QNENYLGRYGVLRNN
-547 WYDIAVNGVKG
+547 WYDIAVEGVKG

>member
-1 MKIKHY
+1 MKIKHF

-35 NEAGVSYVAFNI
+35 NEAGVGYVAFNI

-77 DATLLIFEGSSES
+77 DATLLIFEGSLES

-109 KTDNIT
+109 QTDNIT

-140 LNKNDVFTVN
+140 LNKNDVFTVDETN
-150 EKAKTITLKG
+150 KTITLKG

-166 GTYKNFAESLSEEN
+166 GTYKDFAESLSEEN
-180 LTKNGFYMAN
+180 LTNNGFYMAN

-203 TGAEIN
+203 TGAKIN
-209 TLATLDDKIKEKE
+209 TLATLDGKIKEKE

-249 PTTVVGSTKFGG
+249 PTTVDGSTKSDG
-261 TSTVDFKITS
+261 TSSVDFKITS

-285 STDGFDDWTSLASNS
+285 STDGFDDWTSLFSNS
-300 TSLLEANKYRFVG
+300 TSLPEANKYRFVG

-327 KDANFDQTGNTTA
+327 KDANFDQTANTTA

-387 AKLNSGETFYVFNG
+387 ANLNSGETFYVFNG

-415 IKKYYLIENEA
+415 IKKYFLTEYES

-433 PATGKSE
+433 IASGSVGE
-440 VNGDDLDVE
+440 GNLDVD
-449 ISDAAG
+449 ITDKAG
-455 QVSITSISF
+455 DVALNSITF
-464 KSGVTVSSSATV
+464 TNGATTTATL
-476 PTNYDEVLKR
+476 PTDYQQKVMDRVGTIK
-486 IGSIQEYKDGESYY
+486 EYKDGESYY

-513 WNTDET
+513 WNTNET
-519 TKPSTSSIYPVDH
+519 TKPSTSSIYPEGH
-532 LVGNYLGRYGVLRNN
+532 LKENYLGRYGVLRNN
-547 WYDIAVNGVKG
+547 WYDIAVEGVKG

>member
-1 MKIKHY
+1 MKKTLL
-7 FGLAVIAA
+7 FSVALAGL
-15 MTASCSSNEDLGTA
+15 MLGSCSSSDDLNG
-29 GPGTGT
+29 GGNNTGS
-35 NEAGVSYVAFNI
+35 NQSGNGYVAFNI
-47 NLPTQSGSSSRAGS
+47 NLPSQSGSSTRA
-61 ENDQFD
+61 NDDFN
-67 AGTPNEYDVK
+67 AGMKSEYDVK

-95 GAYTLNTAPWKDNG
+95 GAYTLNTAPWKNNG
-109 KTDNIT
+109 QTDNIT

-122 KQIDTP
+122 KEIATP
-128 ASSSDHCYALVV
+128 TSSDHCYALVV
-140 LNKNDVFTVN
+140 LNKNDVFTVD
-150 EKAKTITLKG
+150 ETAKTITLKG

-166 GTYKNFAESLSEEN
+166 GTYKNFAESLSEED

-209 TLATLDDKIKEKE
+209 TLANLDDKIKKTE

-243 QNTSTT
+243 QNDTST
-249 PTTVVGSTKFGG
+249 PATVDGSTKSDG
-261 TSTVDFKITS
+261 TSSVDFKITS

-285 STDGFDDWTSLASNS
+285 STDGFGDWTSLFSNS
-300 TSLLEANKYRFVG
+300 TSLLAANKYRFVG

-327 KDANFDQTGNTTA
+327 KDANFDQTGNKAA

-366 FENTFDAA
+366 FENTFDVES
-374 CQKDQYTT
+374 QLDKYTT

-401 DQNTIYPIDKVKNE
+401 DQNTIYPIDEVKNE

-426 WIKANVT
+426 WIKAHVT

-440 VNGDDLDVE
+440 VNGDDLDVV
-449 ISDAAG
+449 ITDAAG
-455 QVSITSISF
+455 KVSITSISF
-464 KSGVTVSSSATV
+464 KTGVTVAPSATV
-476 PTNYDEVLKR
+476 PTNYADVLKR

-519 TKPSTSSIYPVDH
+519 KKPSTANGVYPTDNQN
-532 LVGNYLGRYGVLRNN
+532 GNYLGRYGVLRNN
-547 WYDIAVNGVKG
+547 WYDIAVTGVKG
-558 LGSAVVPTVTPNT
+558 LGSATVPEVTPNT

-585 LSWAKRSQNVVL
+585 LSWAKRTQSATLGE

>member
-1 MKIKHY
+1 MKIKHF

-29 GPGTGT
+29 GSGTGT
-35 NEAGVSYVAFNI
+35 NEAGVGYVAFNI
-47 NLPTQSGSSSRAGS
+47 NLPTQSGSSSRASS

-90 TAQFK
+90 TALFK
-95 GAYTLNTAPWKDNG
+95 GAYILNTAPWKDNG
-109 KTDNIT
+109 QTDNIT

-128 ASSSDHCYALVV
+128 ASSGHCYALVV
-140 LNKNDVFTVN
+140 LNKNDVFTVD
-150 EKAKTITLKG
+150 ETAKTITLKD
-160 ATATFS
+160 ATAAFS
-166 GTYKNFAESLSEEN
+166 GTYKTFAESLSAES
-180 LTKNGFYMAN
+180 LTKKGFYMAN
-190 APLASKAGGATDP
+190 APLASKAGGVTDP
-203 TGAEIN
+203 AGAEIN
-209 TLATLDDKIKEKE
+209 TLANLDDKIKETE

-243 QNTSTT
+243 QNTST
-249 PTTVVGSTKFGG
+249 PATVEGSKKSDG
-261 TSTVDFKITS
+261 TSSVDFKITS

-300 TSLLEANKYRFVG
+300 TTLLAANKYRFVG

-340 LTAGDLVTSTN
+340 LAAGDLVTSTN

-374 CQKDQYTT
+374 CQEDRYTT

-440 VNGDDLDVE
+440 VNGDDLDVV

-455 QVSITSISF
+455 KVSITSISF
-464 KSGVTVSSSATV
+464 KSI
-476 PTNYDEVLKR
+476 LC
-486 IGSIQEYKDGESYY
+486 
-500 FVRIKHFGDDMTP
+500 
-513 WNTDET
+513 
-519 TKPSTSSIYPVDH
+519 
-532 LVGNYLGRYGVLRNN
+532 
-547 WYDIAVNGVKG
+547 
-558 LGSAVVPTVTPNT
+558 
-571 DDELKSYIAVKINV
+571 
-585 LSWAKRSQNVVL
+585 

>member
-1 MKIKHY
+1 ML
-7 FGLAVIAA
+7 G
-15 MTASCSSNEDLGTA
+15 SCSSSDDLNG
-29 GPGTGT
+29 GGNNTGS
-35 NEAGVSYVAFNI
+35 NQSGNGYVAFNI
-47 NLPTQSGSSSRAGS
+47 NLPSQAGGSSRA
-61 ENDQFD
+61 NDDFN
-67 AGTPNEYDVK
+67 AGMKSEYDVK

-90 TAQFK
+90 AAQFK
-95 GAYTLNTAPWKDNG
+95 GAYTLNTAPWKNNG
-109 KTDNIT
+109 QTDNIT

-122 KQIDTP
+122 KEIATP
-128 ASSSDHCYALVV
+128 TSSDHCYALVV

-150 EKAKTITLKG
+150 ENKSITMKD

-166 GTYKNFAESLSEEN
+166 GTYKQFAESLSEED

-190 APLASKAGGATDP
+190 APLASKAGGATAP
-203 TGAEIN
+203 AGAEIN
-209 TLATLDDKIKEKE
+209 TLANLDGKIKKTE

-243 QNTSTT
+243 QNDPSTA
-249 PTTVVGSTKFGG
+249 PNKVDGSTKPDG
-261 TSTVDFKITS
+261 TSSVGFEITS

-285 STDGFDDWTSLASNS
+285 STDGFGDWTSLFSNS
-300 TSLLEANKYRFVG
+300 TSLLAANKYRFVG
-313 SNAVAANLYRTYFA
+313 SNAVADHLYRTYFA
-327 KDANFDQTGNTTA
+327 KDANFDQTGNTAA
-340 LTAGDLVTSTN
+340 LAAGDLVTRSN
-351 PTFVDKFGNDNPQYC
+351 PTFVNKFGNDNPQYC
-366 FENTFDAA
+366 FENTFDVA
-374 CQKDQYTT
+374 CQNDNMTT

-401 DQNTIYPIDKVKNE
+401 DQNTIYPIDEVKNE
-415 IKKYYLIENEA
+415 IKKYFLTENEA

-449 ISDAAG
+449 ITDAAG
-455 QVSITSISF
+455 KVSITSITF

-486 IGSIQEYKDGESYY
+486 IGSIDEYKNGESYY

-519 TKPSTSSIYPVDH
+519 PKPSNLVYPTDNQA
-532 LVGNYLGRYGVLRNN
+532 GNYLGRYGVLRNN
-547 WYDIAVNGVKG
+547 WYDIAVEGVKG
-558 LGSAVVPTVTPNT
+558 LGSATVPAVTPTT

-585 LSWAKRSQNVVL
+585 LSWAKRTQGAILH

>member
-1 MKIKHY
+1 MKIKHL

-15 MTASCSSNEDLGTA
+15 MTASCSSNEDLGNA

-35 NEAGVSYVAFNI
+35 NEAGVGYVAFNI

-61 ENDQFD
+61 ANDQFD

-77 DATLLIFEGSSES
+77 DATLLIFEGISES
-90 TAQFK
+90 SAQFK

-140 LNKNDVFTVN
+140 LNKNDVFTVD
-150 EKAKTITLKG
+150 ETDKTITLKG

-166 GTYKNFAESLSEEN
+166 GTYKDFAESLSEEN
-180 LTKNGFYMAN
+180 LTNNGFYMAN
-190 APLASKAGGATDP
+190 APLASVAGGATNP
-203 TGAEIN
+203 AGAEIN
-209 TLATLDDKIKEKE
+209 TLATLDGKIKEKE

-249 PTTVVGSTKFGG
+249 PATVAGSTKADG

-300 TSLLEANKYRFVG
+300 TSLLAANKYRFVG
-313 SNAVAANLYRTYFA
+313 STAVAANLYRTYFA
-327 KDANFDQTGNTTA
+327 KDANFDQTGNSA
-340 LTAGDLVTSTN
+340 AITAGDLVTSTN

-374 CQKDQYTT
+374 CQIDRYTT

-401 DQNTIYPIDKVKNE
+401 DQNTIYPIDKVKSE
-415 IKKYYLIENEA
+415 IKKYFLTEYES

-433 PATGKSE
+433 IASGSVGE
-440 VNGDDLDVE
+440 GNLDVD
-449 ISDAAG
+449 ITDKAG
-455 QVSITSISF
+455 DVALNSITF
-464 KSGVTVSSSATV
+464 TNGATTTATL
-476 PTNYDEVLKR
+476 PTDYQQKVMDRVGTIK
-486 IGSIQEYKDGESYY
+486 EYRNGESYY

-513 WNTDET
+513 WNKDET
-519 TKPSTSSIYPVDH
+519 TKPSASSIYPDAH
-532 LVGNYLGRYGVLRNN
+532 QAGNYLGRYGVLRNN
-547 WYDIAVNGVKG
+547 WYDIAVEGVKG
-558 LGSAVVPTVTPNT
+558 LGSAVVPKVTPNT

-585 LSWAKRSQNVVL
+585 LSWAKRSQSVEL

>member
-1 MKIKHY
+1 MKIKHL

-35 NEAGVSYVAFNI
+35 NEAGVGYVAFNI
-47 NLPTQSGSSSRAGS
+47 NLPTQSGSSSRADS

-77 DATLLIFEGSSES
+77 DATLLIFEGADEAN
-90 TAQFK
+90 AQFK

-109 KTDNIT
+109 QTDNIT

-128 ASSSDHCYALVV
+128 ASSDHCYALVV
-140 LNKNDVFTVN
+140 LNKNDVFTVD
-150 EKAKTITLKG
+150 EAAKTITLKG
-160 ATATFS
+160 APATFS
-166 GTYKNFAESLSEEN
+166 GKYKVFAESLSDED
-180 LTKNGFYMAN
+180 LTKKGFYMAN
-190 APLASKAGGATDP
+190 APLASVAGGTTEP
-203 TGAEIN
+203 TGAKIT
-209 TLATLDDKIKEKE
+209 TLVSLKGKIMETE
-222 SEAKSAPAQI
+222 SEAKGAPAQI

-243 QNTSTT
+243 QNTST
-249 PTTVVGSTKFGG
+249 PATVDGSTKFGG
-261 TSTVDFKITS
+261 TSSVDFKITS

-285 STDGFDDWTSLASNS
+285 STDGFGDWTSLASNS
-300 TSLLEANKYRFVG
+300 TTLDPANKYRFIG
-313 SNAVAANLYRTYFA
+313 SSAVATGLYRTYFA
-327 KDANFDQTGNTTA
+327 KDANYTA
-340 LTAGDLVTSTN
+340 TENENAITAKDLVTSAT
-351 PTFVDKFGNDNPQYC
+351 PSFESTFGNDNPQYC
-366 FENTFDAA
+366 FENTFDAT
-374 CQKDQYTT
+374 CQNDHYTT

-401 DQNTIYPIDKVKNE
+401 DQNTIYPIDNVKNE

-440 VNGDDLDVE
+440 VDGDDLDVE

-455 QVSITSISF
+455 KVSITSITF

-486 IGSIQEYKDGESYY
+486 IGSIDEYKNGESYY

-513 WNTDET
+513 WNKDET
-519 TKPSTSSIYPVDH
+519 TKPSTSSIYPTDNQA
-532 LVGNYLGRYGVLRNN
+532 GNYLGRYGVLRNN
-547 WYDIAVNGVKG
+547 WYDISVTGVKG
-558 LGSAVVPTVTPNT
+558 LGSAVVPKVTPNT

-585 LSWAKRSQNVVL
+585 LSWAKRSQSVVL

>member
-1 MKIKHY
+1 MKIKHF

-29 GPGTGT
+29 GSGTGT
-35 NEAGVSYVAFNI
+35 NEAGVGYVAFNI
-47 NLPTQSGSSSRAGS
+47 NLPTQSGSSSRA
-61 ENDQFD
+61 NDQFD

-90 TAQFK
+90 SAQFK
-95 GAYTLNTAPWKDNG
+95 GAYILNTAPWKDNG
-109 KTDNIT
+109 QTDNIT

-128 ASSSDHCYALVV
+128 ASSDHCYALVV
-140 LNKNDVFTVN
+140 LNKNDVFTVD
-150 EKAKTITLKG
+150 ETAKTITLKDK
-160 ATATFS
+160 TAAFS
-166 GTYKNFAESLSEEN
+166 GTYKTFAESLSAED
-180 LTKNGFYMAN
+180 LTKKGFYMAN

-203 TGAEIN
+203 AGAEIN
-209 TLATLDDKIKEKE
+209 TLANLDGKIKETE

-249 PTTVVGSTKFGG
+249 PATVDGSTKSDG
-261 TSTVDFKITS
+261 TSSVDFKITS

-285 STDGFDDWTSLASNS
+285 STDGFDDWTSLFSNS
-300 TSLLEANKYRFVG
+300 TSLLAANKYRFVG

-327 KDANFDQTGNTTA
+327 KDANFDQPGNSA
-340 LTAGDLVTSTN
+340 AFTAGDLVTNPN
-351 PTFVDKFGNDNPQYC
+351 PTFVDKFGDANPQYC

-401 DQNTIYPIDKVKNE
+401 DQNTIYPIDKVKDE

-433 PATGKSE
+433 PAPTKSE
-440 VNGDDLDVE
+440 VDGNDLDVN

-519 TKPSTSSIYPVDH
+519 TKPSTSSIYPVDNQA
-532 LVGNYLGRYGVLRNN
+532 GNYLGRYGVLRNN
-547 WYDIAVNGVKG
+547 WYDIAVEGVKG
-558 LGSAVVPTVTPNT
+558 LGSAVVPKVTPNT

-585 LSWAKRSQNVVL
+585 LSWAKRTQSVVL